1 MTISTE
7 NGNIH
12 EDIVLIEKS
21 KKDIKN
27 FEGLYSKHYN
37 AVYRFVNSKLSEQD
51 TVKDI
56 VSQVFIKAMLN
67 IKQFKNKG
75 VPFHNWLF
83 RIALNEINMHY
94 RKQKTTETYYVHC
107 SVDNDFFIETNIY
120 SDSITDPYVVLEKLL
135 SILPKFEIDLLIMK
149 YFEKRPY
156 SEIANI
162 LNVSEGVLKVRVHRI
177 IQKLKE
183 EANKKKY
190 AELIVNIIGL
200 LTIYLIL

>member
-1 MTISTE
+1 MTFSTE
-7 NGNIH
+7 NDNIQ
-12 EDIVLIEKS
+12 EDIVLIEES
-21 KKDIKN
+21 KKEIKN
-27 FEGLYSKHYN
+27 FEGLYRRHYV
-37 AVYRFVNSKLSEQD
+37 AVYRFVDSKVADND

-67 IKQFKNKG
+67 IKQFKNRG
-75 VPFHNWLF
+75 IPFHNWLF
-83 RIALNEINMHY
+83 KIALNEINMHY
-94 RKQKTTETYYVHC
+94 RKQNITESYYVHC
-107 SVDNDFFIETNIY
+107 SIDNDFFIETNIY

-200 LTIYLIL
+200 LIIYLIL